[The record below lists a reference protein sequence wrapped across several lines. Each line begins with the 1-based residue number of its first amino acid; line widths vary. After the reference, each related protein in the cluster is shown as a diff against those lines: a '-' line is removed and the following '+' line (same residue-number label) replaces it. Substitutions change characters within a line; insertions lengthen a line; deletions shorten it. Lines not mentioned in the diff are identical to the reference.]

1 MRTSK
6 TFFTLTFTLFCLS
19 PLTAKPPKPPKTVSA
34 EEAKAAQERLK
45 QVGGTLKTVKK
56 KMSAVQHKIKVVK
69 VKERQYT
76 ENIHDL
82 EARLDKTKSRLN
94 TVKVKMRKLG
104 AEHDVVVMRLS
115 DTQIRLKQRKDL
127 LASRLRDNY
136 QRGQATYAQ
145 TLIQSRSLNDLLSR
159 GQYVRQIVTSDT
171 ELIQGVKRDVGQIK
185 ADKQALEEQ
194 QQRQNALAAEFE
206 QRKQE
211 YAQEKQEQGVLLA
224 GAQEVRQEA
233 QEELDELE
241 EAAAEMT
248 DRVRQ
253 LSSVLHRRREIERAM
268 MMAARQR
275 QKSGD
280 HTPLPKSELP
290 EWHGSFRTPVNG
302 RLMSGFG
309 YRFHPILHR
318 RKMHTGVDIAAPSG
332 TSIHAAG
339 SGVVILSA
347 YYRGYGNAVII
358 DHGNNVTT
366 LYGHCSAL
374 LVSEGQSVK
383 VGQVIARVGATGMA
397 TGPHLH
403 WEVRRNGTPVSPL

>member
-1 MRTSK
+1 MRPNT
-6 TFFTLTFTLFCLS
+6 TFFALAFALFCHA
-19 PLTAKPPKPPKTVSA
+19 PLLAKPPKTSKMVSEA
-34 EEAKAAQERLK
+34 EAKAAQEKLGQIGSKLK
-45 QVGGTLKTVKK
+45 GVKR

-82 EARLDKTKSRLN
+82 EARLGKTKARLN

-104 AEHDVVVMRLS
+104 AEHDVVVTRLS

-127 LASRLRDNY
+127 LASRLRDSY
-136 QRGQATYAQ
+136 QRGQTTYTQ
-145 TLIQSRSLNDLLSR
+145 VLIKSRSLNDLLSR
-159 GQYVRQIVTSDT
+159 GQYVRQIVESDA
-171 ELIQGVKRDVGQIK
+171 ELIAGVKQDVAQIK
-185 ADKQALEEQ
+185 TDKQALEAQ
-194 QQRQNALAAEFE
+194 QARQKALAEEFE
-206 QRKQE
+206 QQKQE
-211 YAQEKQEQGVLLA
+211 YAQEKQEQKVLLA
-224 GAQEVRQEA
+224 GAEEIRQEA

-253 LSSVLHRRREIERAM
+253 LSSTLQRRREIERAM
-268 MMAARQR
+268 MLAARQK
-275 QKSGD
+275 QKPGD
-280 HTPLPKSELP
+280 HAALPKSELP

-383 VGQVIARVGATGMA
+383 VGQVIAKVGATGMA

>member
-6 TFFTLTFTLFCLS
+6 TLLTLTFTLFCLS
-19 PLTAKPPKPPKTVSA
+19 PLTAKPPKTVSA
-34 EEAKAAQERLK
+34 AEAKTAQEKLGQIGSKLK
-45 QVGGTLKTVKK
+45 GVKR

-69 VKERQYT
+69 VKERQYS

-82 EARLDKTKSRLN
+82 EARLNKTKARLN
-94 TVKVKMRKLG
+94 TVKVQMRKLG
-104 AEHDVVVMRLS
+104 AEHDVVITRLS
-115 DTQIRLKQRKDL
+115 DTQIRLTQRKSL

-136 QRGQATYAQ
+136 ARSQTTYTQ
-145 TLIQSRSLNDLLSR
+145 VLVQSRSLTDLLSR
-159 GQYVRQIVTSDT
+159 SQYVRQIVLSDT
-171 ELIQGVKRDVGQIK
+171 ELIEGVKQDVAQIK
-185 ADKQALEEQ
+185 TDKQALEEQ
-194 QQRQNALAAEFE
+194 QHRAKTLADEFE
-206 QRKQE
+206 QQKQE
-211 YAQEKQEQGVLLA
+211 YAEARQEQRALLV
-224 GAQEVRQEA
+224 GAQELHQEA
-233 QEELDELE
+233 QDELDELE
-241 EAAAEMT
+241 EAAADMT

-253 LSSVLHRRREIERAM
+253 LSSVLHRRREIERQAM
-268 MMAARQR
+268 LAAKQR

-280 HTPLPKSELP
+280 TTPLPKSELP
-290 EWHGSFRTPVNG
+290 EWRGSFRMPVNG
-302 RLMSGFG
+302 RIVSGFG
-309 YRFHPILHR
+309 SRFHPILHR
-318 RKMHTGVDIAAPSG
+318 RKMHTGVDIAASSG
-332 TSIHAAG
+332 TPIHAAG

-403 WEVRRNGTPVSPL
+403 WEVRRHGTPVSPL